1 MAVGVAGLAGRL
13 PRNRWVG
20 VRTPDTLRDD
30 AAFRLAN
37 KVAGPTMLAGGAI
50 LLAGAVAALTFP
62 TIPGVV
68 AAVLAVVGT
77 IVVAGI
83 GSALATKAAVPAPAG
98 ACGNSCGGCSLKD
111 SCQPS

>member
-1 MAVGVAGLAGRL
+1 MAVGIAGLAGRL

-50 LLAGAVAALTFP
+50 LFAGAVAASTFP
-62 TIPGVV
+62 TIPGAIAV
-68 AAVLAVVGT
+68 VLAVIGT
-77 IVVAGI
+77 IVVAGL
-83 GSALATKAAVPAPAG
+83 GSAMATKAAVPAPVG
-98 ACGNSCGGCSLKD
+98 SCGSSCGGCSLKD
-111 SCQPS
+111 SCQPN